1 MASGAGTCD
10 TVVMDIGRVGIWTFS
25 LELQPAAR
33 AQEAASEIESLGYRA
48 LWIPEALGREAFTHA
63 GLLLAGTRRLI
74 VATGIAN
81 IWARDAMTMAAG
93 EKTLDEAHP
102 GRFLLGIGVSHA
114 PLVEAVRGHRY
125 EKPLSFMRRY
135 LDAMDAAPFLA
146 APPSTPTRRV
156 IGALAPKMLALAA
169 ERTAGAHPYFVPP
182 EHTARA
188 QEIMGRGPLLAP
200 EQALVLETDP
210 TKARAIARM
219 HMATYLGLPNYVRN
233 LHSLGFGDDD
243 VRDGGSDRL
252 VDAIVA
258 WGDTDA
264 LLARVRAHLAAG
276 ADHVCVQVLPADPR
290 ALPLP
295 EWREL
300 APVLLSA

>member
-93 EKTLDEAHP
+93 EKTLDEAYP

-135 LDAMDAAPFLA
+135 LDAMDAAPYLA

-182 EHTARA
+182 GAHGPSPGDHGTGVAAGTRAGAGAGDRSDEGARDRPHAHGHLSRPA
-188 QEIMGRGPLLAP
+188 Q
-200 EQALVLETDP
+200 
-210 TKARAIARM
+210 
-219 HMATYLGLPNYVRN
+219 LPPQ
-233 LHSLGFGDDD
+233 SP
-243 VRDGGSDRL
+243 
-252 VDAIVA
+252 
-258 WGDTDA
+258 
-264 LLARVRAHLAAG
+264 LARLR
-276 ADHVCVQVLPADPR
+276 
-290 ALPLP
+290 
-295 EWREL
+295 
-300 APVLLSA
+300 